1 MATYRGIQVLSVQL
15 TFLTKDLVLLQHLDF
30 KCSESLA
37 ESFFCYPLALK
48 LKVNTPAKFHFNNKK
63 RNYFMPN
70 LYIFAIGGT
79 GSRVIKALTM
89 LMASGVEMKGVD
101 NIVPIIVDPH
111 RSNKDLVR
119 TEDLL
124 KNYQRIRNEL
134 KDPTGGTFFS
144 PKISTLKTLAGDA
157 AEIAD
162 TYVFELQGVD
172 NAKFKDYISY
182 NTLDRSNKALASL
195 LFSEKNLET
204 NMDIGFVGNPN
215 IGSVVLNQFKD
226 SKVFQTFASNFKQ
239 NDRIFIIS
247 SIFGGTGAAGFPIIL
262 KNIRGANPALA
273 NSAFLQNA
281 KIGAATVL
289 PYFGVEPDA
298 TKAIDGST
306 FVSKTK
312 SALHYYLSGVN
323 GSVDRLYYVGDE
335 VNKNYI
341 NDPGRNGQQNDAH
354 FVELA
359 TALSIVDFTK
369 TPDALFDG
377 NGTVFSEF
385 AIQNDYTAFDLQGL
399 TIETRQILA
408 KPLTQMALFC
418 RYMDSRM
425 NNSFDSANWSRT
437 SPKIDDTF
445 LQGAFVGTFLKEFR
459 NRFVEWLREME
470 GNQRSFAPF
479 LMSKDVKLA
488 DTIRGLKPLESFSKG
503 KLDFKMFDLFL
514 STVDSK
520 KGSFVSK
527 EDKLLSVFS
536 QATEKLLN
544 ERYEST
550 FKNL

>member
-1 MATYRGIQVLSVQL
+1 
-15 TFLTKDLVLLQHLDF
+15 
-30 KCSESLA
+30 
-37 ESFFCYPLALK
+37 
-48 LKVNTPAKFHFNNKK
+48 
-63 RNYFMPN
+63 MPN

-79 GSRVIKALTM
+79 GSRVVKALTM
-89 LMASGVEMKGVD
+89 LLASGVEMKGVD

-144 PKISTLKTLAGDA
+144 PKISTLKTLAGNA
-157 AEIAD
+157 AQIED

-172 NAKFKDYISY
+172 NAKFKDYINY
-182 NTLDRSNKALASL
+182 NSLDQNNKALASL

-226 SKVFQTFASNFKQ
+226 SKVFETFASNFKQ

-273 NSAFLQNA
+273 NSAFLQKA

-323 GSVDRLYYVGDE
+323 TSVDKLYYIGDK
-335 VNKNYI
+335 VNKNYV
-341 NDPGRNGQQNDAH
+341 NDPGGNGQQNDAH

-359 TALSIVDFTK
+359 TALSIVDFVS
-369 TPDALFDG
+369 TPDTLL
-377 NGTVFSEF
+377 NGGGVTFNEF
-385 AIQNDYTAFDLQGL
+385 AIKNDDVTIDLQGL
-399 TIETRQILA
+399 TIDTQRILS

-418 RYMDSRM
+418 RYMDSQM
-425 NNSFDSANWSRT
+425 NQSVSTAAWT
-437 SPKIDDTF
+437 KTVPEIDQTF
-445 LQGAFVGTFLKEFR
+445 LQGVFNAIFLKEFR
-459 NRFVEWLREME
+459 NSFKEWLSEME
-470 GNQRSFAPF
+470 GNQRGFAPF
-479 LMSKDVKLA
+479 LMGEDVSLA
-488 DTIRGLKPLESFSKG
+488 DTIKGLKPKNSILSG
-503 KLDFKMFDLFL
+503 KLHFNAFDEYL
-514 STVDSK
+514 SKVDK
-520 KGSFVSK
+520 KQGTFVSK
-527 EDKLLSVFS
+527 EDKVMSIFS
-536 QATEKLLN
+536 QATDKLLN